1 MNVADCIF
9 CGIVEGSVP
18 SDKVYEDDKVVA
30 FRDINPA
37 APVHVLVIPK
47 KHIPSVLEAAEEPEL
62 LGEIV
67 AAAAKVAKKLGLAE
81 KGFRLVNNCGEQ
93 GLQTVYHIHFHLIGG
108 RQLSWPPG

>member
-1 MNVADCIF
+1 VADCIF

-18 SDKVYEDDKVVA
+18 SDKVYEDDSVLA

-37 APVHVLVIPK
+37 APVHVLIIPK
-47 KHIPSVLEAAEEPEL
+47 KHVPSLLDAEEEPEL
-62 LGEIV
+62 MGKVI
-67 AAAAKVAKKLGLAE
+67 AAASKVAKELGLAE
-81 KGFRLVNNCGEQ
+81 NGFRLVNNCGKH

>member
-1 MNVADCIF
+1 MADCIF

-18 SDKVYEDDKVVA
+18 SDKVYEDDSVLA

-37 APVHVLVIPK
+37 APVHVLIIPK
-47 KHIPSVLEAAEEPEL
+47 KHVPSLLDAEEEPEL
-62 LGEIV
+62 MGKVI
-67 AAAAKVAKKLGLAE
+67 AAASKVAKELGLAE
-81 KGFRLVNNCGEQ
+81 NGFRLVNNCGKH